1 MELFAEACLSWV
13 SWGFWGPGPWG
24 PCSAGFTLGAS
35 LGLTFVREGKTV
47 DHNSVMME
55 MDLTSVELSSAL
67 VPLCH
72 LWLPLQGK
80 PDTPSLLTTARPMEK
95 WVSGQTGGW
104 VMEAD
109 RGQASWLGVQ
119 WVVREEEEGEEMPEW
134 RTALGQPRGLHSEAL
149 PSPRL
154 TSAPWG
160 CTVSTHHPPYSVSHF
175 SILCCSLTCNFNRQ

>member
-1 MELFAEACLSWV
+1 M
-13 SWGFWGPGPWG
+13 
-24 PCSAGFTLGAS
+24 
-35 LGLTFVREGKTV
+35 

-72 LWLPLQGK
+72 LTLPLQGK
-80 PDTPSLLTTARPMEK
+80 PDTPSLPKTARPMEK

-109 RGQASWLGVQ
+109 RGPASWLGMQ
-119 WVVREEEEGEEMPEW
+119 RVVREEEEGEEMLGW
-134 RTALGQPRGLHSEAL
+134 CTALGQRQGLHSEAL
-149 PSPRL
+149 PSRRL

-175 SILCCSLTCNFNRQ
+175 SILWCSLTCNFNKQ